1 MRSFHKKYPWVFSFL
16 LAVPLSAQE
25 KVEPPAYKT
34 KQATEELLRT
44 PAATGKSSKDLSG
57 AAKARLGGAGAE
69 SQSTKAPANSTAAS
83 EAGPQSPG
91 GLRFSP
97 GARRDPFRPFN
108 LNVRSSARRREN
120 LAPLER
126 YEIGQLKLVGVIWD
140 IKDPKAMVEDSAG
153 LGYVVHIGTPI
164 GVNDGKIKA
173 IKPNEIIIEEFY
185 VDLYGAKKKRDVDMR
200 LSVEKSE

>member
-1 MRSFHKKYPWVFSFL
+1 MRSFFKKYPWVFSLL

-25 KVEPPAYKT
+25 KVESPAYKT
-34 KQATEELLRT
+34 KQANEESPRT
-44 PAATGKSSKDLSG
+44 PAAAGKSSEDLSG
-57 AAKARLGGAGAE
+57 AAKARLGGAGTE

-83 EAGPQSPG
+83 EAGPQSPE

-97 GARRDPFRPFN
+97 GARRDPFRPFT
-108 LNVRSSARRREN
+108 LNVRSSTRRREN

-126 YEIGQLKLVGVIWD
+126 FELGQLKLVAIIWD
-140 IKDPKAMVEDSAG
+140 VKEAKAMVEDSAG

-200 LSVEKSE
+200 LNVEKSE

>member
-1 MRSFHKKYPWVFSFL
+1 MRSFLKKYPWVFSLL

-25 KVEPPAYKT
+25 KVETPTHQT
-34 KQATEELLRT
+34 KQATEKPLRT
-44 PAATGKSSKDLSG
+44 PAAVVKKSEDLSG
-57 AAKARLGGAGAE
+57 AAKARPGEVGAE
-69 SQSTKAPANSTAAS
+69 SQSTKGPVDPTAAS
-83 EAGPQSPG
+83 EARPQSQE
-91 GLRFSP
+91 GLRYSP

-108 LNVRSSARRREN
+108 LNVRPSARRREN

-140 IKDPKAMVEDSAG
+140 VKDPKAMIEDSAG
-153 LGYVVHIGTPI
+153 LGYVVNIGTPI
-164 GVNDGKIKA
+164 GTNDGKIKA
-173 IKPNEIIIEEFY
+173 ITPKEIIIEEFY

>member
-1 MRSFHKKYPWVFSFL
+1 MRSFLKKYPWVFSLL

-25 KVEPPAYKT
+25 KVETPAYKT
-34 KQATEELLRT
+34 KQAAEEPLRT
-44 PAATGKSSKDLSG
+44 PAAVGKSAEALSG
-57 AAKARLGGAGAE
+57 ASKARLGGAGTE
-69 SQSTKAPANSTAAS
+69 SQSAKAPANSTAAS
-83 EAGPQSPG
+83 EAGPQSPE

-108 LNVRSSARRREN
+108 LNVRPSARRREN

-126 YEIGQLKLVGVIWD
+126 YEIGQLKLVGVIWN
-140 IKDPKAMVEDSAG
+140 IKEPKAMVEDSAG

>member
-1 MRSFHKKYPWVFSFL
+1 MRSFHKKYPWIVSLL
-16 LAVPLSAQE
+16 LAIPLSAQE
-25 KVEPPAYKT
+25 KVPTPPYKT
-34 KQATEELLRT
+34 KQATEELLRS
-44 PAATGKSSKDLSG
+44 PATVGKSPEDLSG
-57 AAKARLGGAGAE
+57 TTKTKLEGKSDE
-69 SQSTKAPANSTAAS
+69 SQSTKTPVNSSAAS
-83 EAGPQSPG
+83 EGGPQSTEAV
-91 GLRFSP
+91 RFSP

-108 LNVRSSARRREN
+108 LNVRPSARRREN

-140 IKDPKAMVEDSAG
+140 IKEPKAMVEDSTG

-173 IKPNEIIIEEFY
+173 IKPNELIIEEFY

>member
-25 KVEPPAYKT
+25 KVETPAYKT

-44 PAATGKSSKDLSG
+44 PAATGKSSEDLSG

-83 EAGPQSPG
+83 EARPQSPG

-108 LNVRSSARRREN
+108 LNVRPSARRREN

-126 YEIGQLKLVGVIWD
+126 FELGQLKLVAIIWD
-140 IKDPKAMVEDSAG
+140 IKEPKAMVEDAAG
-153 LGYVVHIGTPI
+153 LGYVVKVGTPI
-164 GVNDGKIKA
+164 GVNEGKVKT
-173 IKPNEIIIEEFY
+173 IKPSEITIEEFY
-185 VDLYGAKKKRDVDMR
+185 VDLYGAKKQRDVGMR
-200 LSVEKSE
+200 LSVEKAE